1 MNPFTK
7 HTGLVAPMDRVNV
20 DTDQMVPKQFLKFLT
35 REGYG
40 RVLFYDWRY
49 LPATAG
55 LPGERPNPD
64 FPLNKS
70 RYKGASVL
78 LARANFGCGSSREHA
93 PWAIG
98 DYGFRAIIAPSYADI
113 FYNNCFK
120 NGILPVT
127 LPDADMDELFS
138 RTEKT
143 EGYTLT
149 VDLENQKISDGKGFE
164 RSFEVD
170 PFRKRCLLKGLD
182 DIGLTLE
189 HDSAIAAYESRG
201 LPLPQMVDAVDIR
214 FYSPKH

>member
-49 LPATAG
+49 LP
-55 LPGERPNPD
+55 GEKPNLD
-64 FPLNKS
+64 FALNKP
-70 RYKGASVL
+70 RYKGASIL

-127 LPDADMDELFS
+127 LSDADMDELFS
-138 RTEKT
+138 RLEKN

-149 VDLENQKISDGKGFE
+149 VDLENQAVSDGKGFK
-164 RSFEVD
+164 RSFEID
-170 PFRKRCLLKGLD
+170 PFRKSCLLKGLD

-189 HDSAIAAYESRG
+189 QESDISAFEKKG
-201 LPLPQMVDAVDIR
+201 LPIPQMVDAVDVK
-214 FYSPKH
+214 FYSRNN